1 VKDSIVLNT
10 AIIIVFV
17 VFFIGVGVI
26 PGMAIFSDDGDRLI
40 IAIVA
45 FIVGFYHT
53 KHWPSKAH
61 RKHKAF
67 MLNDPK
73 TSIKE

>member
-1 VKDSIVLNT
+1 MKDSIILNT

-17 VFFIGVGVI
+17 MFFIGVGVI
-26 PGMAIFSDDGDRLI
+26 PDMAIFSDDGDRLI
-40 IAIVA
+40 IATVA

-53 KHWPSKAH
+53 KHWPSKAR

-73 TSIKE
+73 TSSEE